1 MKITLSILFLFL
13 LLNVFSQSS
22 SSLSCYVGGYEE
34 EIDTT
39 SIDQIHRYNQGLD
52 YLSIGNIGLTGYN
65 LLFNIEEH
73 ATFSPSLIIGNKQY
87 LPKQFDVKKPYTE
100 LSYILGSKEEQ
111 VLKVLHTQNIS
122 QLANFSFG
130 FDKVKSKGFYNNQAS
145 SNNHLY
151 ANTWFKTKN
160 ERYKVTLNIDHE
172 RIFNEHNG
180 GILYD
185 SLFEQDLLLNR
196 NRELMDVNLSF
207 ASSTINRTNLQI
219 EQQFQFSQSFDSVN
233 NGFFHALYTKA
244 SGFKNERI
252 FKDSL
257 LNMSYYN
264 QILIDS
270 VVTNDKIKYEGV
282 NGAAGYQFIKRKGK
296 DNLHFSTFVKWQGL
310 NYEQHVID
318 TLVTSFSVGTNFQ
331 FKRKKFRF
339 QLDGNYYLNGYRKK
353 DIDFK
358 GALKYN
364 FSKNWSFGL
373 RGTYQTISPSL
384 DLRSYYGNNISWE
397 NTFSP
402 TDYLSVSGS
411 LTSEKHNVDLS
422 VAYNDVFNPIYFNFI
437 GEPQQIDGI
446 SQLIQFSAQKEFN
459 LKKWSLIPKMV
470 YQYSGGYNIY
480 RLPDYYADLTI
491 AYKAKMYKNNLNV
504 FIGADVVYYAP
515 TDMMSFKPMVNQYNL
530 DDTKMAG
537 NYPFVDVF
545 LNTRIKT
552 ARFFVK
558 ATHVNSG
565 LFGFNYYGAH
575 NYPLKDRTI
584 QFGLTW
590 IFIN

>member
-1 MKITLSILFLFL
+1 MFL

-22 SSLSCYVGGYEE
+22 SKPSCLVGGGEE

-39 SIDQIHRYNQGLD
+39 SIDQIHRYNHGLD
-52 YLSIGNIGLTGYN
+52 YLSIGNIGLVGYN
-65 LLFNIEEH
+65 LLFDMKEY

-100 LSYILGSKEEQ
+100 LNYILGSKEEQ

-122 QLANFSFG
+122 PLANFSFG
-130 FDKVKSKGFYNNQAS
+130 FDKVKSKGFYTNQAS
-145 SNNHLY
+145 SNNHLF
-151 ANTWFKTKN
+151 ANTWLKTKN
-160 ERYKVTLNIDHE
+160 DRYKIGLNIDHE

-180 GILYD
+180 GVLYD

-207 ASSTINRTNLQI
+207 ASSTINRTNLQL
-219 EQQFQFSQSFDSVN
+219 EQQFQFSQSFDSLN
-233 NGFFHALYTKA
+233 NGFSNAVFTKV

-252 FKDSL
+252 FKDSS

-270 VVTNDKIKYEGV
+270 LITNDIIKYEGV
-282 NGAAGYQFIKRKGK
+282 NGIAGYQFNKRKGRN
-296 DNLHFSTFVKWQGL
+296 NLNFSTFVKWQSL

-318 TLVTSFSVGTNFQ
+318 TIVTSLSVGSKFQ
-331 FKRKKFRF
+331 LNKKKFRL
-339 QLDGNYYLNGYRKK
+339 QLDGNYYLNGYRKMNV
-353 DIDFK
+353 DFK
-358 GALKYN
+358 GWLSYD
-364 FSKNWSFGL
+364 FTQDWSVGVL
-373 RGTYQTISPSL
+373 GSYQTISPSL

-397 NTFSP
+397 NTFST
-402 TDYLSVSGS
+402 TDYLRVSGS
-411 LTSEKHNVDLS
+411 LTSEKHNVDLI

-437 GEPQQIDGI
+437 GEPQQIDGV
-446 SQLIQFSAQKEFN
+446 SQVIQFSARKEFDS
-459 LKKWSLIPKMV
+459 KKWSIIPKMV
-470 YQYSGGYNIY
+470 YQYNGGYNIY

-491 AYKAKMYKNNLNV
+491 AYKTKMYKNNLNV

-530 DDTKMAG
+530 DDTKIAG

-545 LNTRIKT
+545 LNARIKT
-552 ARFFVK
+552 VRFFVK

-565 LFGFNYYGAH
+565 LFGFKYYGAN

-584 QFGLTW
+584 QFGLNW

>member
-1 MKITLSILFLFL
+1 MKIILSILFLFL

-22 SSLSCYVGGYEE
+22 SSLSCSVGGCDE
-34 EIDTT
+34 EIDIT

-52 YLSIGNIGLTGYN
+52 YLSIGNIGLPGYS
-65 LLFNIEEH
+65 LLFDIQDY
-73 ATFSPSLIIGNKQY
+73 ADFSPSLIIGNKQY

-100 LSYILGSKEEQ
+100 LNYILGSKEEQ

-130 FDKVKSKGFYNNQAS
+130 FDKVKSKGLYNNQAS
-145 SNNHLY
+145 SNNHLF

-160 ERYKVTLNIDHE
+160 ELHKISLHIDHE

-180 GILYD
+180 GVLYD

-219 EQQFQFSQSFDSVN
+219 EQQFQFSQSFDSLN
-233 NGFFHALYTKA
+233 NGFCHAVYTKA
-244 SGFKNERI
+244 SGFKNERN
-252 FKDSL
+252 FKDSV
-257 LNMSYYN
+257 LNMSYYS

-270 VVTNDKIKYEGV
+270 LITNDIIKYEGV
-282 NGAAGYQFIKRKGK
+282 SGIAGYQFIKRKGK

-331 FKRKKFRF
+331 FKRKKLRF

-353 DIDFK
+353 DIDIK
-358 GALKYN
+358 GVLTYDLTQYWAI
-364 FSKNWSFGL
+364 SAIGS
-373 RGTYQTISPSL
+373 YQTISPSL

-397 NTFSP
+397 NTFSG

-411 LTSEKHNVDLS
+411 LTSEKHNMILS
-422 VAYNDVFNPIYFNFI
+422 IAYNDVFNPIYFNFI
-437 GEPQQIDGI
+437 SEPQQIDGVT
-446 SQLIQFSAQKEFN
+446 QLIRFLAQKEFN

-491 AYKAKMYKNNLNV
+491 GYKAKMYKNNLNV
-504 FIGADVVYYAP
+504 FIGADLVYYAP
-515 TDMMSFKPMVNQYNL
+515 TDMMSFMPMVNQYNL

-537 NYPFVDVF
+537 NYPFIDVF
-545 LNTRIKT
+545 FNARIKT
-552 ARFFVK
+552 VRFFVK
-558 ATHVNSG
+558 ATHINSG
-565 LFGFNYYGAH
+565 MFGFNYYGANH
-575 NYPLKDRTI
+575 YPLKDRTI
-584 QFGLTW
+584 QLGLNW
-590 IFIN
+590 VFIN

>member
-1 MKITLSILFLFL
+1 MFL

-22 SSLSCYVGGYEE
+22 SKLSCFVGGGEE

-39 SIDQIHRYNQGLD
+39 SIDQIHRYNHGLD
-52 YLSIGNIGLTGYN
+52 YLSIGNIGLVGYN
-65 LLFNIEEH
+65 LLFDMKEY

-100 LSYILGSKEEQ
+100 LNYILGSKEEQ

-160 ERYKVTLNIDHE
+160 ERHKISLHIDHE

-180 GILYD
+180 GVLYD

-207 ASSTINRTNLQI
+207 ASSTINRTNLQF
-219 EQQFQFSQSFDSVN
+219 EQQFQFSQSVDSLN
-233 NGFFHALYTKA
+233 NGLSHTVFTKV

-252 FKDSL
+252 FKDSV

-270 VVTNDKIKYEGV
+270 LITNDIIKYEGV
-282 NGAAGYQFIKRKGK
+282 NGIAGYQFNKRKGRN
-296 DNLHFSTFVKWQGL
+296 NLNFSTFVKWQSL
-310 NYEQHVID
+310 NYMQHVID
-318 TLVTSFSVGTNFQ
+318 TIVTSLSLGSKFQ
-331 FKRKKFRF
+331 LNKKKFHLR
-339 QLDGNYYLNGYRKK
+339 LDGNYYLNGYRKMNV
-353 DIDFK
+353 DFI
-358 GALKYN
+358 GWLSYDCTQD
-364 FSKNWSFGL
+364 WSVGVL
-373 RGTYQTISPSL
+373 GSYQAISPSL
-384 DLRSYYGNNISWE
+384 DLLSYYGNNISWE
-397 NTFSP
+397 NTFST

-411 LTSEKHNVDLS
+411 LTSEKHNVDLI

-437 GEPQQIDGI
+437 GEPQQIDGV
-446 SQLIQFSAQKEFN
+446 SQVIQFSARKEFAS
-459 LKKWSLIPKMV
+459 KKWSIIPKMV
-470 YQYSGGYNIY
+470 YQYNGGYNIY
-480 RLPDYYADLTI
+480 RLPDYYTDLTI
-491 AYKAKMYKNNLNV
+491 AYKTKMYKNNLNV

-515 TDMMSFKPMVNQYNL
+515 TDMMSFQPMVNQYNL
-530 DDTKMAG
+530 DDTKIAG

-545 LNTRIKT
+545 LNARIKT
-552 ARFFVK
+552 VRFFVK

-565 LFGFNYYGAH
+565 LFGFKYYGAN

-584 QFGLTW
+584 QFGLNW